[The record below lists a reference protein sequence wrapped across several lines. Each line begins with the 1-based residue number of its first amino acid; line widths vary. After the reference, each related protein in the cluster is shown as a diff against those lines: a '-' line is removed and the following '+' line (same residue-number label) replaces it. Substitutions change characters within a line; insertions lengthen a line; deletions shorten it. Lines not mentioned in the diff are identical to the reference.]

1 MEKKRTG
8 VCEALPESA
17 ESMKYKHLTA
27 GGTFD
32 RFHKGHRMLLE
43 KTFAKGETVWLG
55 ITTNTYLSTLTPRS
69 AKVLNR
75 IQTYADRRKNVEEF
89 LQIKRLLGRAKIVPI
104 DDKFGTT
111 LSDEQLEAIVVSSET
126 ELVATEINLLRA
138 QKNWPALEV
147 IVVPWVTSEDG
158 KPINSARIRAGE
170 IDREGRLYRWPGDW
184 GVRQLPDDLR
194 QIFKQP
200 LGKLIGNLSFLSHLS
215 DLRGRQLIT
224 VGDVVTKNLLAKGV
238 VPDISIVDLKV
249 ARKQVYKNVQELGF
263 REIKVLKKAK
273 NAAGTLHYEAY
284 KALLSLIKS
293 EAKPVVLQIDGEEDL
308 MTLFAIFLAP
318 LGSLIV
324 YGQPN
329 EGMVVV
335 EVNEEKKVESRKY
348 LNQFIPISDKT

>member
-1 MEKKRTG
+1 
-8 VCEALPESA
+8 
-17 ESMKYKHLTA
+17 MKYKNITA

-32 RFHKGHRMLLE
+32 RFHKGHRELLE
-43 KTFAKGETVWLG
+43 KAFAVGKTVWLG
-55 ITTNTYLSTLTPRS
+55 ITTTAYLSTLPIGT
-69 AKVLNR
+69 AKLPSR
-75 IQTYADRRKNVEEF
+75 MQTYEERQNSVKGF
-89 LQIKRLLGRAKIVPI
+89 LQRKRLLGRVKILPI

-111 LSDEQLEAIVVSSET
+111 LADENLEAIVVSPET

-147 IVVPWVTSEDG
+147 VVVPWVTSEDG

-170 IDREGRLYRWPGDW
+170 IDREGNLYRLPSDW

-194 QIFKQP
+194 QRFKQP
-200 LGKLIGNLSFLSHLS
+200 LGKPISYLSFLS

-224 VGDVVTKNLLAKGV
+224 VGDVVTKNLLEARV

-263 REIKVLKKAK
+263 REIKVFRRAE
-273 NAAGTLHYEAY
+273 NTAGTLHYEAY
-284 KALLSLIKS
+284 KALLGLIRH
-293 EAKPVVLQIDGEEDL
+293 EAKPAVLQIEGEEDL
-308 MTLFAIFLAP
+308 LALFAIYLAP
-318 LGSLIV
+318 LESLIV

-335 EVNEEKKVESRKY
+335 EVTEEKKEEARRY
-348 LNQFIPISDKT
+348 LERFMS